1 MRTKPFLFLVGSAAA
16 ACAGFAAWQGCGIY
30 TTSLLLPGD
39 GGKDT
44 GLDEASLD
52 SGDGCQHVKWPAR
65 PLMDDPGGG
74 NFAFWNALD
83 SVDFG
88 VRDGGKSPVMG
99 FDLDNVCTCQ
109 GTPPGPESCKLG
121 STAKVHCD
129 DPGGIDNQGEQ
140 LIVAFSNYSG
150 FFDQAFI
157 NDRIANGYYG
167 AMIHIRAYNG
177 LANDTQVE
185 VSVYTSNG
193 TVGVEKGFPS
203 VPNHDG
209 TDIWTLDPNSLLGGF
224 IPDGGEP
231 IPNGAVDPNAY
242 VSGGIL
248 VASLDVPLAVG
259 AGNGEGTVTIDLNN
273 SVVVGKLVPDKG
285 SFRVDNGLISG
296 RWNARKMLTGLKALY
311 DPLDKTQHLC
321 GTDPVYLGLKQI
333 ICKYPDVTG
342 NLQQDGKNAPC
353 DSISIG
359 FMYSSSPAKI
369 GQTFAHPDG
378 GLPCGAQWDDNCPP

>member
-1 MRTKPFLFLVGSAAA
+1 MRTKPFLFFLVSAVT

-30 TTSLLLPGD
+30 TTGLLLPGD
-39 GGKDT
+39 AAKVV
-44 GLDEASLD
+44 DETSPD
-52 SGDGCQHVKWPAR
+52 SGDGCQHARWPAR
-65 PLMDDPGGG
+65 PATDDPGGG

-88 VRDGGKSPVMG
+88 VRDGGKPPVMG
-99 FDLDNVCTCQ
+99 FDLDSVCTCQ
-109 GTPPGPESCKLG
+109 GTPPAPESCKVG
-121 STAKVHCD
+121 PTAKQHCD
-129 DPGGIDNQGEQ
+129 DPGGIDNQGES

-150 FFDQAFI
+150 FFDQGFI
-157 NDRIANGYYG
+157 NNRIANGFYG
-167 AMIHIRAYNG
+167 AMIRIRSYNG

-193 TVGVEKGFPS
+193 TVGVEKGFPAQ
-203 VPNHDG
+203 PNHDG
-209 TDIWTLDPNSLLGGF
+209 KDTWTLDPNSLLGGF

-242 VSGGIL
+242 VSGNIL

-273 SVVVGKLVPDKG
+273 SVIIGKLVADKG
-285 SFRVDNGLISG
+285 AFRIDNGLISG

-311 DPLDKTQHLC
+311 DPLDNTQHLC
-321 GTDPVYLGLKQI
+321 GNDPVYQGLKQI

-359 FMYSSSPAKI
+359 FAYSSSPAKI
-369 GQTFAHPDG
+369 GPTFARPDSG
-378 GLPCGAQWDDNCPP
+378 QPCGAQWDDNCPQ